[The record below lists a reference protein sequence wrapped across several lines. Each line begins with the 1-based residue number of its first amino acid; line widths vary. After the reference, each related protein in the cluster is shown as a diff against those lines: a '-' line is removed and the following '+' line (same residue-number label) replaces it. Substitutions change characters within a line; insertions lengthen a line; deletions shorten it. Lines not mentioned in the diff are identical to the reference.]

1 MPRIFVIVFLI
12 GAIAP
17 PASADGLTPLSQ
29 VMKSGPNPDYLLV
42 RCAAFYQANAEWG
55 GKQRLGKEYIAKV
68 DQILKGLLSLAIL
81 GRVESKMGSTDHVTQ
96 VTLRDTRNIADL
108 YLERFE
114 MSYASTGHA
123 WSGDP
128 LWEADAR
135 ECKYLTEKL
144 AKK

>member
-1 MPRIFVIVFLI
+1 MPRIFLIVFMI

-17 PASADGLTPLSQ
+17 PASADGLSPISE
-29 VMKSGPNPDYLLV
+29 VMRTGPNPDYLLV
-42 RCAAFYQANAEWG
+42 RCAAFYQASAEWG
-55 GKQRLGKEYIAKV
+55 GKQRLGEEYIAKV
-68 DQILKGLLSLAIL
+68 DQIIKELLSLAIFA
-81 GRVESKMGSTDHVTQ
+81 RIESKMGNQDHVTQ

-108 YLERFE
+108 YLKRFE
-114 MSYASTGHA
+114 KSYATTGHA
-123 WSGDP
+123 WSGDR